1 MFITALAPFRAGGT
15 QYSNTHLSPLTTHQS
30 FRTGVLAKG
39 LFSPPSPL
47 KGGTEV
53 VLFFQVLM
61 FFTTPAP
68 FRAGG
73 TQYSNTHHSPLT
85 THHSP
90 LTTHLSPLTTH
101 HSPLPQIKHFIHLP
115 IQQKCYF

>member
-73 TQYSNTHHSPLT
+73 IFDFFNIRCYC
-85 THHSP
+85 
-90 LTTHLSPLTTH
+90 
-101 HSPLPQIKHFIHLP
+101 
-115 IQQKCYF
+115 IQNVINSIDYL